1 MRSEFVRERTWVD
14 GEHLQVGK
22 GSFFLSTDPGV
33 FGALASEIDRFMLLK
48 QRSMI
53 ESLVDQAPD
62 RVENIFD
69 LGIYKG
75 GSVVLYHELFQPNRL
90 VGIEL
95 SHYRVRALDEF
106 IHLHSL
112 DEVIH
117 LYYGTLQNDQDRL
130 RNIVRDEFGDEP
142 LDLVVDD
149 CSHRYGHTKRSMNVL
164 LPRLRP
170 GGLYVIED
178 WGWAHWPGD
187 RFQGRKSQYAK
198 ERWPLSRLILELVMV
213 AASRPGLVKRVD
225 VTDGTVYVTRG
236 TDIVTDPDFD
246 ISRCYLTSRRTMLS
260 RIPRTSLPTTQQ
272 WRNLYHHVRR
282 THPTGRPSRR

>member
-1 MRSEFVRERTWVD
+1 MRSELVGERTWID

-33 FGALASEIDRFMLLK
+33 FGTSASEIDRFMLLK

-53 ESLVDQAPD
+53 EALVDQAPD
-62 RVENIFD
+62 RVDNVFD

-75 GSVVLYHELFQPNRL
+75 GSVVLYHQLFHPKRL

-106 IHLHSL
+106 IQLHAL
-112 DEVIH
+112 DGVIH
-117 LYYGTLQNDQDRL
+117 LYYGTLQNDRDRL
-130 RNIVRDEFGDEP
+130 RSILRDEFGDEA

-187 RFQGRKSQYAK
+187 RFQGRRSQYAK

-213 AASRPGLVKRVD
+213 SASRPGLVKRVD

-236 TDIVTDPDFD
+236 TEVVSDPDFD
-246 ISRCYLTSRRTMLS
+246 ISKSYLTSHRTILS
-260 RIPRTSLPTTQQ
+260 QVPRLSLPTTQQ
-272 WRNLYHHVRR
+272 WRNLYHRLRR
-282 THPTGRPSRR
+282 PHPN